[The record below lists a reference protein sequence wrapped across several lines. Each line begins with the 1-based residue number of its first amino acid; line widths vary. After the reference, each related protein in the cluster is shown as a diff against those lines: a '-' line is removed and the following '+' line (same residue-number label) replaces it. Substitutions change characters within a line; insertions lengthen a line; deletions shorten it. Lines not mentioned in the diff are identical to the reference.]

1 LQVLNAGGIIA
12 IPTDTVYGLAVRAFD
27 SAAVARVFEVKG
39 RDFQTPLPLLL
50 SGLEMVEQCASGVSD
65 YAERLANMF
74 WPGPLTIVVPR
85 SHHIPDAVTSR
96 GPNVGLRVPDHP
108 IPVALA
114 EALGEPITGTS
125 ANRSGEPAFTSYQS
139 LKLRLGSELDY
150 IFDGGALPLRPASTV
165 VDLTGDVPRILR
177 QGGVSKKDIETALGV
192 EIHPRIV

>member
-1 LQVLNAGGIIA
+1 MNTGGIIA

-27 SAAVARVFEVKG
+27 PAAVARVFEVKG
-39 RDFQTPLPLLL
+39 RDSQTPLPLLL
-50 SGLEMVEQCASGVSD
+50 TGFEMVEQCASPVSI
-65 YAERLANMF
+65 YAERLANVF

-85 SHHIPDAVTSR
+85 SHHIPDAVTSG

-108 IPVALA
+108 VPVALA
-114 EALGEPITGTS
+114 GALGEPITGTS
-125 ANRSGEPAFTSYQS
+125 ANRTGEPAFTSYQS

-150 IFDGGALPLRPASTV
+150 IIDGGALPLRPASTV
-165 VDLTGDVPRILR
+165 VDLTGDLPLILR